1 MQRNHSPPFV
11 QEVFFIAPFY
21 LLFIDLSACD
31 QPFNERSPYAWVGGI
46 FLERLPLCP
55 PTPGGRKQ
63 PRRPTTKLSAL
74 RRGRVVRGHRVRNR
88 EHPGSNRSGAGRR
101 LCGPAASPSPVSR
114 VRVTGSAPGV
124 GDAHLLEAAAADV
137 TAVTPRP
144 APCRAPGAREG
155 HVPGCTAALTAR
167 PRSRT
172 GASAAGP
179 GGRCGGHLRLGGPG
193 AAGVGAR
200 WVGGP
205 TSPPEVASW
214 VPAPAQAEAMS
225 LSPRWPCPGACPH
238 AGQGH
243 ARVPAQAG
251 PGPLAPRRRSAE
263 WSCRS
268 CRCSPCTPGLSK
280 SIRRGRGSRAR

>member
-101 LCGPAASPSPVSR
+101 PCGPAASPSPVSR

-193 AAGVGAR
+193 AAGVGGA
-200 WVGGP
+200 VGGGSDLAAGGRVLGPCARAGRGHVPVP
-205 TSPPEVASW
+205 TL
-214 VPAPAQAEAMS
+214 AMS
-225 LSPRWPCPGACPH
+225 WGLSPRRPRPRPGPR
-238 AGQGH
+238 AG
-243 ARVPAQAG
+243 RSWSAG
-251 PGPLAPRRRSAE
+251 PTQAECRVELPLLSLQPLHTGPF
-263 WSCRS
+263 
-268 CRCSPCTPGLSK
+268 K
-280 SIRRGRGSRAR
+280 VH